1 MNVLVTGGAGFI
13 GSHIVDA
20 LVERNHT
27 VTVIDSLDPAA
38 HDGPPEWMNP
48 NATWRL
54 GPASGEAR
62 SADVAEEATWDG
74 ALEGIDAVC
83 HQAAKVGLGVDLTDA
98 PAYAINNDLGTTMS
112 KILTENADIKQSLDG
127 LAARTKAAVF
137 QSPSAPKP

>member
-98 PAYAINNDLGTTMS
+98 PAYAINNDLGTARM
-112 KILTENADIKQSLDG
+112 
-127 LAARTKAAVF
+127 LAAM
-137 QSPSAPKP
+137 SA